1 MKPKIAALALTVI
14 VMIGWGCENRSDQKD
29 RETEKQPA
37 LKEVSVTEIEPDNDL
52 LQAENKFIEG
62 DYKASAS
69 HLKTASE
76 AMRQIAESLKG
87 KHKNRIESSAS
98 DIDALAEKIAHNKTK
113 DLGDLNHVI
122 GKAGQAL
129 AGYRLELTENEFF
142 TASEAQAGATLK
154 KTIEQLEKSV
164 VSHHRAL
171 DPVEKTVLDH
181 ATDIASRLR
190 KGEKLTTEDL
200 KATLQSVDHE
210 IEKWQHELD
219 SANR

>member
-1 MKPKIAALALTVI
+1 MKAKIAALVLTVI
-14 VMIGWGCENRSDQKD
+14 VMIGWGCESRSDHKD

-52 LQAENKFIEG
+52 LQAENKFVQG
-62 DYKASAS
+62 DYTASAS
-69 HLKTASE
+69 HLKNASE

-87 KHKNRIESSAS
+87 KHKDRIESSAS
-98 DIDALAEKIAHNKTK
+98 DIDALADKVANSKIT
-113 DLGDLNHVI
+113 DLGSLNHVI
-122 GKAGQAL
+122 AKAGQAL
-129 AGYRLELTENEFF
+129 AGYRLQLTENEFF
-142 TASEAQAGATLK
+142 SVSEAQAGTTLK

-219 SANR
+219 SANK

>member
-1 MKPKIAALALTVI
+1 MKPKIALVLTAI
-14 VMIGWGCENRSDQKD
+14 VLTAWGCESGSDQKSP
-29 RETEKQPA
+29 ETEKQPA

-52 LQAENKFIEG
+52 LQAANKFIEG
-62 DYKASAS
+62 DYTASAS
-69 HLKTASE
+69 HLKAASE

-98 DIDALAEKIAHNKTK
+98 DIDALADKVAHNKIR
-113 DLGDLNHVI
+113 DLGNLNPVI
-122 GKAGQAL
+122 AKAGQAL

-142 TASEAQAGATLK
+142 TVSEAQAGTTLK

-210 IEKWQHELD
+210 IDKWQHEID

>member
-1 MKPKIAALALTVI
+1 MKAKIAAFVLTVI
-14 VMIGWGCENRSDQKD
+14 VMIGWGCESSSDHKD

-37 LKEVSVTEIEPDNDL
+37 LKEVSVTETEPDNDL
-52 LQAENKFIEG
+52 LRAENKFIQG
-62 DYKASAS
+62 DYEASAS
-69 HLKTASE
+69 HLKIASE

-87 KHKNRIESSAS
+87 KHKDRIESSAS
-98 DIDALAEKIAHNKTK
+98 GIDALAEEVAHNRIK
-113 DLGDLNHVI
+113 DLGSLNHVI
-122 GKAGQAL
+122 AKAGQAL

-142 TASEAQAGATLK
+142 AVSEAQAGATLK

-164 VSHHRAL
+164 VSHHKAL
-171 DPVEKTVLDH
+171 DPVQKTVLDH

>member
-1 MKPKIAALALTVI
+1 MKPKIALVLTAI
-14 VMIGWGCENRSDQKD
+14 VMIGWSCESRYDQKGP
-29 RETEKQPA
+29 ETEKQPA
-37 LKEVSVTEIEPDNDL
+37 LKEASVTEIEPDNDL
-52 LQAENKFIEG
+52 LQAENKFIQG
-62 DYKASAS
+62 DYTTSAS
-69 HLKTASE
+69 HLEAAAE

-98 DIDALAEKIAHNKTK
+98 DIDALADEVAHNKIK
-113 DLGDLNHVI
+113 DLGSLNPVI
-122 GKAGQAL
+122 AKAGQAL

-142 TASEAQAGATLK
+142 TVSEAQAGATLK

-190 KGEKLTTEDL
+190 KGDKLTTEDL

-219 SANR
+219 NANR